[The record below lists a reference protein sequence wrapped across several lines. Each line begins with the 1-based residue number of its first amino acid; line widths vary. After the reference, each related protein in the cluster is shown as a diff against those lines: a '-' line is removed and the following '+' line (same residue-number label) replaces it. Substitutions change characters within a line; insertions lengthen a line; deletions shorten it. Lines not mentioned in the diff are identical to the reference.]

1 MTASAL
7 EITGDPGT
15 VWRVGFA
22 PDPWEWSD
30 WKFAQDDGRFGGRWD
45 DQLSQFRTT
54 YTAESLF
61 ACLVELLA
69 KLSPSPGLDEIIMAI
84 DDPDHQASIY
94 AEYPAGTIDF
104 SWFDKRRAGKASLHG
119 RFCYATHSRSI
130 AALRPHFRLTDY
142 GFGGVDFDA
151 ALLKDSEVRS
161 STRSIAR
168 WLYEQRDLADGINLV
183 DGIEFRS
190 RHGDDLRAWAVFE
203 RADDGTVSPH
213 FSNIEA
219 IELTPETPSIQQ
231 ALELLKLKL
240 ELS

>member
-1 MTASAL
+1 MTSSDVK
-7 EITGDPGT
+7 ITGDPGR

-54 YTAESLF
+54 YIAESLF

-69 KLSPSPGLDEIIMAI
+69 KLSPSPGLDEIIMSI
-84 DDPDHQASIY
+84 DDPDNQASTY

-104 SWFDKRRAGKASLHG
+104 SWFERRRAGKATLHG
-119 RFCYATHSRSI
+119 RFCYVTHSKSI
-130 AALRPHFRLTDY
+130 AALRPHFRLADY
-142 GFGGVDFDA
+142 EFTGVDFDA
-151 ALLKDSEVRS
+151 ALLKNSEVRS
-161 STRSIAR
+161 LTRSIAR
-168 WLYEQRDLADGINLV
+168 WLYEQKDITDGTGLI

-213 FSNIEA
+213 FSDIEA
-219 IELTPETPSIQQ
+219 LELTPETASLQM
-231 ALELLKLKL
+231 ALELHKLRL
-240 ELS
+240 R